1 MQSRIYW
8 SIDRKALDKCELI
21 DNDEENERV
30 SEPEVNL
37 KADNNISLENENN
50 LNLDI
55 KVNKGLI
62 FDDIE
67 GMIDEL
73 LSNDN

>member
-1 MQSRIYW
+1 M
-8 SIDRKALDKCELI
+8 I

-30 SEPEVNL
+30 PEPEVNL
-37 KADNNISLENENN
+37 KAGNNISLENENN
-50 LNLDI
+50 LNLDV